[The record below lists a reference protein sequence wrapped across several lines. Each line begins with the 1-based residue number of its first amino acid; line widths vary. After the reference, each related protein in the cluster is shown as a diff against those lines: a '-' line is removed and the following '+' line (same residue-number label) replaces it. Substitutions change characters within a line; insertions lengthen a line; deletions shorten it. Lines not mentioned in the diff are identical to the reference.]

1 MLLNGALADGR
12 WGGKPEGIVVVLQ
25 GMPVQSDEA
34 AARHCLGECGLP
46 DDTILELTM
55 SASGEEARAV
65 VAGSNEHL
73 VDMAVATAPSMVCF
87 VAGKPTIVKL
97 IKEDVFVV
105 EDGTTLLMP
114 TRPELAV
121 REVLVHKVRGYTSAE
136 APVSL
141 VCNCRPLTDSEG
153 GAVPAKVLYKL
164 DDLRQDQ
171 IYMNIIRLMWR
182 ILQGDTAFMQK
193 LSGMVGDDFDII
205 TYDVLPLSSRDGL
218 LQWVDSA
225 AFADVVKETQSKPDR
240 KNSAILHYLVQT
252 ASQGADIAANKKRL
266 EASINRFVVST
277 AIYTA
282 ISYLLGVK
290 DRHMDNF
297 KVTPQGDMFHI
308 DYGWVSNP
316 SHSTQPPARP
326 SHTQPTP
333 TLTRP
338 TTPVAPPSLVLAQI
352 VRHRSWRRGRCDT
365 VSSSVT

>member
-1 MLLNGALADGR
+1 
-12 WGGKPEGIVVVLQ
+12 
-25 GMPVQSDEA
+25 
-34 AARHCLGECGLP
+34 
-46 DDTILELTM
+46 
-55 SASGEEARAV
+55 
-65 VAGSNEHL
+65 
-73 VDMAVATAPSMVCF
+73 
-87 VAGKPTIVKL
+87 
-97 IKEDVFVV
+97 
-105 EDGTTLLMP
+105 MP

-153 GAVPAKVLYKL
+153 GAVPAMVLYKL

-225 AFADVVKETQSKPDR
+225 AFADVVKETQSKPEW
-240 KNSAILHYLVQT
+240 KNCAILHYLVQT
-252 ASQGADIAANKKRL
+252 ASQGDDIAATKKCL

-308 DYGWVSNP
+308 DYGWVMDRAPQVMEQGEMRYCQQFSDVMNSELRNAKTLLGHLECLEEEDCLDLCADCFAVLRP
-316 SHSTQPPARP
+316 HAPLFADMLRYLVEEGVLGGDNLPYSHGDVAR
-326 SHTQPTP
+326 
-333 TLTRP
+333 
-338 TTPVAPPSLVLAQI
+338 VLADRFMIGSSQKSAVEQFKLRLDQCKQFSWGIWARDLAHEKKPEI
-352 VRHRSWRRGRCDT
+352 VDGMRKLVDT
-365 VSSSVT
+365 VLETPAWLNSFTAMR